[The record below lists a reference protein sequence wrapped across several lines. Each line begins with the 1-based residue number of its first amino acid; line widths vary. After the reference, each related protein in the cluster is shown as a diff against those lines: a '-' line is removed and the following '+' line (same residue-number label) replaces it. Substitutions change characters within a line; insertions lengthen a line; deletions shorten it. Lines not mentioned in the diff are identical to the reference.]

1 MIAACKLFVSF
12 FAAVTIVLIAH
23 HLYAFFLRKQLNRR
37 TGGTDMFG
45 EHYEKAL
52 HDVVFDNVFISA
64 EAKRRR
70 ELSGISNRLAS
81 RAESRGDASLFV
93 PNVLPEAAA
102 GKKIY
107 SGISRPS
114 IRLISKGSRRQKS

>member
-23 HLYAFFLRKQLNRR
+23 HLFVFFLRKHQNRR
-37 TGGTDMFG
+37 TSGADMFG
-45 EHYEKAL
+45 EHYEKAIY
-52 HDVVFDNVFISA
+52 DVVFDSVFISA

-70 ELSGISNRLAS
+70 ELSGISNRPES
-81 RAESRGDASLFV
+81 RAESRRDASLFV

-107 SGISRPS
+107 SCISRPA
-114 IRLISKGSRRQKS
+114 IRLISKGS

>member
-23 HLYAFFLRKQLNRR
+23 HLYAFFLRKHLNRR
-37 TGGTDMFG
+37 AGATDMFG

-70 ELSGISNRLAS
+70 ELSGISVKLSS
-81 RAESRGDASLFV
+81 RSEYRGDASPYV
-93 PNVLPEAAA
+93 PKVLPATAAL
-102 GKKIY
+102 KIT
-107 SGISRPS
+107 SLAKIRQSSPS
-114 IRLISKGSRRQKS
+114 CIKNS